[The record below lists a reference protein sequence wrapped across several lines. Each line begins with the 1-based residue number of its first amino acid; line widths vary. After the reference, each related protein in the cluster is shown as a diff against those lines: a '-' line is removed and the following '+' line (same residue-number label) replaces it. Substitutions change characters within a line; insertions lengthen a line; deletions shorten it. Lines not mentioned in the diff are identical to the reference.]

1 MVTMDVAQETCKR
14 RATTWDVSKVVHYT
28 GLSITTYL
36 LDAGKNEEYTADI
49 WKFQYHPTEG

>member
-1 MVTMDVAQETCKR
+1 MDVAQETCKR